1 MTDLAEFAESYKVKG
16 AWVYDGANII
26 DVSKYYDMDSAHQK
40 TVKEAVAK
48 YEWERSRKGIQ
59 INNYHCSN
67 YTVYSPKFLAKL
79 EAINS
84 IVAAYRYDESNSMV
98 DYYRTN
104 FYYTI
109 ETVGA

>member
-1 MTDLAEFAESYKVKG
+1 
-16 AWVYDGANII
+16 
-26 DVSKYYDMDSAHQK
+26 MDSAHQK
-40 TVKEAVAK
+40 TVREAVAK

-79 EAINS
+79 EEINS